1 VTPLYWIL
9 ALVAAQ
15 RIAELAYAERNTRAL
30 RERGAI
36 EVAPEQHPWFVALH
50 ACWLVSML
58 AFIPRDTVP
67 NWYLAG
73 IFFILQFLR
82 IWVLATL
89 GPFWTTR
96 IITLPGAPLVRRGP
110 YRFFKHPNYT
120 IVVLEIAI
128 LPLAFG
134 AWWIAIVFSIAN
146 ALLLRRRIT
155 AEERALAP
163 RRQES

>member
-1 VTPLYWIL
+1 MTPLYWTL
-9 ALVAAQ
+9 AIVAAQ
-15 RIAELAYAERNTRAL
+15 RIAELVYAERNTRAL

-50 ACWLVSML
+50 AAWLISML
-58 AFIPRDTVP
+58 AFIPRDTIP
-67 NWYLAG
+67 NWYVVG
-73 IFFILQFLR
+73 IFFILQLLR

-110 YRFFKHPNYT
+110 YRFLKHPNYT
-120 IVVLEIAI
+120 IVASEIVI

-146 ALLLRRRIT
+146 ALLLRWRIT

-163 RRQES
+163 RRQ